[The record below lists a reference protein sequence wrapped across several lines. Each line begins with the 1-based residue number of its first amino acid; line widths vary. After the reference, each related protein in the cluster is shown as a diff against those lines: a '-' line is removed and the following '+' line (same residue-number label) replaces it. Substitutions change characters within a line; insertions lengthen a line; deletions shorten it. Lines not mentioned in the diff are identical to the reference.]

1 MGAKSLKRG
10 WWVCLLAAGLACS
23 ALAQSDEN
31 PTLTTF
37 RVPEFDD
44 EGKLKSQVQG
54 DFAEVLPNGVIKITQ
69 LTMEFFSKEGEVDMK
84 VTAPKCIY
92 DRDRGGAAS
101 DSDVKIERK
110 NMEVTG
116 VGFIWDS
123 KKERLQIYKDTRVV
137 LKEVRKN
144 LKTGEK

>member
-1 MGAKSLKRG
+1 MGAKSLSRG
-10 WWVCLLAAGLACS
+10 LWAGVLAAGLACTV
-23 ALAQSDEN
+23 LAQSDDN
-31 PTLTTF
+31 PTLTVF
-37 RVPEFDD
+37 RVPEFD
-44 EGKLKSQVQG
+44 EQGKLKSQIQG

-69 LTMEFFSKEGEVDMK
+69 LTMEFYAKDGQVDMK

-101 DSDVKIERK
+101 DSDVKIERG

-116 VGFIWDS
+116 VGFIWDG

-137 LKEVRKN
+137 LKDVRKH

>member
-1 MGAKSLKRG
+1 M
-10 WWVCLLAAGLACS
+10 LLAAGLACS
-23 ALAQSDEN
+23 VLAQSDEN
-31 PTLTTF
+31 PTLTVF
-37 RVPEFDD
+37 RVPEFDED
-44 EGKLKSQVQG
+44 GKLKSQIQG

-69 LTMEFFSKEGEVDMK
+69 LTMEFYGKEGQVDMK

-101 DSDVKIERK
+101 DRDVKIERD
-110 NMEVTG
+110 NMAVTG
-116 VGFIWDS
+116 VGFIWDG

-137 LKEVRKN
+137 LKDVRKH